1 MCVYLERQQLA
12 QVAWLAER
20 LVAQI
25 AAINRETATW
35 SLRAWDSASP
45 TLSRWQ
51 RRRLQHQEYD
61 VDLLCSQLTKL
72 ADVAGIQVLHQQQK
86 EKLQFISA
94 LSAM

>member
-1 MCVYLERQQLA
+1 MNQHNITIEVRFCPEILERILRVIRHRGFHICSMNMNITESNYINLA
-12 QVAWLAER
+12 LTV
-20 LVAQI
+20 
-25 AAINRETATW
+25 
-35 SLRAWDSASP
+35 SS
-45 TLSRWQ
+45 Q
-51 RRRLQHQEYD
+51 RP